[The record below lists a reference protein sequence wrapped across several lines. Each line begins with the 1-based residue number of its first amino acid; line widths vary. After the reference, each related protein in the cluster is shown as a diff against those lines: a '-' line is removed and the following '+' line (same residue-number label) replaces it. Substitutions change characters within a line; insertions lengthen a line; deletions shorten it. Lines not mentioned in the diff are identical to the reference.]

1 MAPTKTLIVT
11 LAIAMYEVGTF
22 CKPDWILAAPRPG
35 RFRVLAQ
42 FGWVPART
50 QKKVLS
56 ASIGLL
62 QQDQCSLRFKQRRIM
77 LSRRPWQM
85 ITSLICPSRGSTVD
99 RCAA

>member
-50 QKKVLS
+50 QKKVQS
-56 ASIGLL
+56 ASVGLL
-62 QQDQCSLRFKQRRIM
+62 QQNQCSPFQTTANNVKPTALADDHFSH
-77 LSRRPWQM
+77 LSF
-85 ITSLICPSRGSTVD
+85 SG
-99 RCAA
+99 